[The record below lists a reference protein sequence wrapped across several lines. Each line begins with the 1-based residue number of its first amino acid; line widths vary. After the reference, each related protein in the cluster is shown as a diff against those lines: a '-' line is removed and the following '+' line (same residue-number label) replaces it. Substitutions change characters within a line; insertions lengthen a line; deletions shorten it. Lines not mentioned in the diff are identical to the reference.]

1 MSGEFLTVEDRSAL
15 VGRDLLVLIEA
26 VVEHRLDVLTD
37 SDWFAEVVANLRR
50 QEERPGPWPV

>member
-15 VGRDLLVLIEA
+15 VGRDLLILIEA

-37 SDWFAEVVANLRR
+37 SDWFAEVVADLQR